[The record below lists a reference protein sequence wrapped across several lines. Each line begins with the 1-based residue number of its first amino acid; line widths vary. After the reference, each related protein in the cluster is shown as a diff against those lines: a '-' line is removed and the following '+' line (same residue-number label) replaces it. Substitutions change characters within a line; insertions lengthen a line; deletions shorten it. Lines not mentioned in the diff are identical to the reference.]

1 MQHVAY
7 VLLSEV
13 EAATSHEARKQV
25 WFELSNEPSFGGERG
40 RYSEPACKWF
50 AIGGRWSGRLYPQ
63 PFRDEFFRQV
73 DELHSLQKE
82 PGWYSQEFINNNRK
96 KLDALWQK
104 MGGSYASPLT
114 RNPHAGLGEEDDAH
128 LLDESLAERL
138 NIFLQE
144 DEYTNNQEYYI
155 ARKERWQAPV
165 VLSLDNKALFGL
177 TDFND
182 LVNKYWVVVIDYRT

>member
-1 MQHVAY
+1 MQHIAY
-7 VLLSEV
+7 VLLSAS
-13 EAATSHEARKQV
+13 EATTSIGARQRV
-25 WFELSNEPSFGGERG
+25 WFELSGDSSFGGERG
-40 RYSEPACKWF
+40 RYSEPVCKWF

-73 DELHSLQKE
+73 DELHSLQKV

-96 KLDALWQK
+96 ELDDLWQR

-114 RNPHAGLGEEDDAH
+114 RNPHAGMGEDDDAR

-144 DEYTNNQEYYI
+144 DQYTNTQEYYI
-155 ARKERWQAPV
+155 ARKKRWQVPV

-177 TDFND
+177 TDFNT
-182 LVNKYWVVVIDYRT
+182 LVGNYWVVVIDYHT